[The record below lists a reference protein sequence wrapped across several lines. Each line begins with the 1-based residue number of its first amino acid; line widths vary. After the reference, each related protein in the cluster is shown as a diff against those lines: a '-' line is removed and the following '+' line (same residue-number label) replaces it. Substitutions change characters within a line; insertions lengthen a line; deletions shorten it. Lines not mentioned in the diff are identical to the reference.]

1 VTLAIRSRVALWYAA
16 ILGIL
21 LTVFAGGLY
30 LVHSRSRL
38 ARVDEDLARAGALL
52 RGLVDKDLEEGLGL
66 GQASSDALED
76 IAMPGRS
83 LAIFDESGALLSG
96 SWPRLPA
103 GQPQPSGRGRVRASS
118 TRPPGTFVSTGRASD
133 AGATFQVGVAES
145 LAPVET
151 ELRPLRR
158 TMIGWVSSWPCP
170 RGRGRV
176 VDRARRAA
184 AGETMAAEAR
194 RITERTLGSRLRSP
208 NPGDELGQLARA
220 FNDLLSR
227 LESALAQQRQFM
239 ADASHELRTPV
250 SIARTAIDVTL
261 GRGGRPEA
269 EYRDSLLV
277 VREQMR
283 RLTRIVDDLFT
294 LARADATGLPLDR
307 RPLYL
312 DELVADCV
320 KQTRVLADPKGVAL
334 DWAGPGE
341 LEIGG
346 DEALLRQML
355 GNLLDN
361 AVRHTPSGGQ
371 IRGPRRPADEV
382 ELAVTDTGNGIAA
395 ADRERVFASSSSWRG
410 RGWRAREPASASRS
424 LGPSPKPTEGPSPS
438 AAVTPAGARSSQRC
452 RGASTAARASRNGPP
467 RHLPFIR
474 ARLPW
479 LPGAPEGRPR

>member
-1 VTLAIRSRVALWYAA
+1 MSLAIRSRLALWYAA
-16 ILGIL
+16 VLSL
-21 LTVFAGGLY
+21 LLAFFAGGLY

-38 ARVDEDLARAGALL
+38 ARVDEDLARVGALL
-52 RGLVDKDLEEGLGL
+52 RGLVDKDLEEGLTL

-96 SWPRLPA
+96 SWPELPTGEGA
-103 GQPQPSGRGRVRASS
+103 TLGTSGEVRASVD
-118 TRPPGTFVSTGRASD
+118 TPAGRFRVYRARHPTQ
-133 AGATFQVGVAES
+133 AATFQVGVAES

-151 ELRPLRR
+151 ELRALRR
-158 TMIGWVSSWPCP
+158 TIGGGVLL
-170 RGRGRV
+170 
-176 VDRARRAA
+176 ALLLA
-184 AGETMAAEAR
+184 AGGGWWIAHAALRPVATMAGEAG
-194 RITERTLGSRLRSP
+194 RITEHTPGSRLASP
-208 NPGDELGQLARA
+208 NPRDELGQLARA
-220 FNDLLSR
+220 FNDLLDR
-227 LESALAQQRQFM
+227 LESALLQQRQFM

-334 DWAGPGE
+334 DWTGPGE

-371 IRGPRRPADEV
+371 VRVDLAARPNEV

-395 ADRERVFASSSSWRG
+395 ADRERIFARFVQ
-410 RGWRAREPASASRS
+410 
-424 LGPSPKPTEGPSPS
+424 LEGPGTSGQG
-438 AAVTPAGARSSQRC
+438 AGL
-452 RGASTAARASRNGPP
+452 GLPIARAIAEAHGGTLALGRSDAGGSTFLATLP
-467 RHLPFIR
+467 R
-474 ARLPW
+474 
-479 LPGAPEGRPR
+479 PGHPA